1 MSSNTKVHLYAIS
14 FFKLPPPS
22 EIYYT
27 YLAIK
32 KNVQV
37 IIYCSHINIMVPKYL
52 PARGLYLIFVVIVV
66 FYWLQ
71 FYINPNFIEYF
82 TYTLMLDYSS
92 MMKKFTVLINT
103 LVTTDMDFTQLEA
116 FLSSQM
122 KKKQVSLYKQI
133 I

>member
-1 MSSNTKVHLYAIS
+1 
-14 FFKLPPPS
+14 
-22 EIYYT
+22 
-27 YLAIK
+27 
-32 KNVQV
+32 
-37 IIYCSHINIMVPKYL
+37 MVPKYL

-71 FYINPNFIEYF
+71 FYIYPNFIEYF